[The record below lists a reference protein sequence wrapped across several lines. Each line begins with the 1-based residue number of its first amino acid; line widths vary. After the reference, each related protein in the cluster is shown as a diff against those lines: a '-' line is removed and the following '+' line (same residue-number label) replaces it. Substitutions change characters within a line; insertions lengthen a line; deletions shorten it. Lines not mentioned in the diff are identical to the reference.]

1 MARDGDGKTAL
12 VTGASAGIGQAFAE
26 LLAARGYAV
35 VLTARRRDRLEA
47 LAKTLRDQHGVK
59 THILVDDLADP
70 AAPARIADALAA
82 QSLRI
87 DVLVNNAGY
96 GVPGG
101 YVKSPWADHQRFI
114 QVMTTAVC
122 ELTHRL
128 MPGMLERGW
137 GRIINIASVAGLV
150 PSPAG
155 HTMYGAS
162 KAFLVRFS
170 ESLNAEGQG
179 RGVHVT
185 ALCPGFTYT
194 EFHDVLG
201 TRQQMKGVPKL
212 MWLDANDVAREG
224 YDAVMRGDPV
234 FINGGIYRFL
244 VWVAAAMPKG
254 VTRWV
259 TGRAGR
265 SYRKA

>member
-1 MARDGDGKTAL
+1 MRREGDGRTAL

-35 VLTARRRDRLEA
+35 VLTARRRDRLES
-47 LAKTLRDQHGVK
+47 LAKRLADRHGV
-59 THILVDDLADP
+59 TTFVCIDDLADP
-70 AAPARIADALAA
+70 AAPGRIADWLAA
-82 QSLRI
+82 QSLQV
-87 DVLVNNAGY
+87 DVLINNAGY
-96 GVPGG
+96 GLPGG
-101 YVKSPWADHQRFI
+101 YLKSPWAEHQRFI

-122 ELTHRL
+122 ELTYRL
-128 MPGMLERGW
+128 LPGMFERGW
-137 GRIINIASVAGLV
+137 GRVINIASVAGLV

-170 ESLNAEGQG
+170 EALNAEGAD
-179 RGVHVT
+179 RGVNVT

-201 TRQQMKGVPKL
+201 TREQMQGLPKM
-212 MWLDANDVAREG
+212 MWLNADDVAREG
-224 YDAVMRGDPV
+224 YEAVMRGEATY
-234 FINGGIYRFL
+234 INGGIYRAL
-244 VWVAAAMPKG
+244 VWLAAAMPKS
-254 VTRWV
+254 VTKWV
-259 TGRAGR
+259 TSRAGR